1 MPSRHHKFCVRRLL
15 FVLFLCSFVLCLGL
29 GHLSSTPWRV
39 QWGNV
44 AVAQSPDFKGMG
56 NGKQEIVM
64 GWEADLDFAQTSFP
78 LKREASNQGIR
89 KQKLTVPRSLSTV
102 PSEAVVS
109 VSQWVQKGVELYQ
122 AGDITGAIAQWETA
136 LDAYQTTNNSPAQ
149 ALVLENL
156 ARAYQQIGQIDR
168 AIHYWSETIAVYRQ
182 MGNQIQV
189 GRMRVELAQAYS
201 KLGQNR
207 RAITIL
213 CHLPESENPCNPD
226 SALQILRQQ
235 QDALGEAAA
244 LGSLGNA
251 YRHRGEYDQA
261 IDNLEKSLAIANQ
274 LDNPVYLASV
284 LNSLGNAYN
293 SLALVNYRRA
303 ESADTRGDSAKAEEF
318 RQKALSNDAKA
329 LDYFQDS
336 IEVARTE
343 NDQRGQM
350 RGLVNSISVLYR
362 TSNPSSAAA
371 ALTEARSLL
380 SQLPD
385 SRDKV
390 YAAIDLA
397 NLLQPVTGTEDTSS
411 GTQCLKLQHQP
422 QAIELLQQAVSIAQR
437 LNDSRAQSFA
447 LGKLGQLYECRQD
460 YPQALD
466 FTQQAQLSANQ
477 DLLAKDSLYL
487 WQWQAGRIFKAQG
500 KASEAV
506 MAYEQAVTTL
516 ETIRSDILTADR
528 DVQLDFRD
536 AINPI
541 YRELAQLRLEQASL
555 PSIEPME
562 RTKELSAALRTID
575 SLKLAELQNYFGNE
589 CVIAALNLN
598 DSVDFSPATAVF
610 STIILKDR
618 TAILVSL
625 PNGEKRSAWID
636 IDSQALIDE
645 INKFRRELERF
656 MDFVYDPTQA
666 QTLYDWLIRPFA
678 SDLEQA
684 QVKTLVFIQDG
695 ILRSVPMAA
704 LHDGEKFLVQ
714 KYAIATTPSLTLTEK
729 KALDREQL
737 RALIIGLTKEAVVDG
752 RRFPALSNVGK
763 EVSQVK
769 AQMPGS
775 KGLLDQEFT
784 RDRLQQELSQ
794 TLYPIIHIATH
805 GEFGTEPED
814 TFLVTGDNGKLTI
827 IDLEATLR
835 RINVGSEAVELLAL
849 TACQTAAGDDRAAL
863 GLAGVAVQAG
873 VKSALASL
881 WFISDASTVKLVTHF
896 YERLLD
902 ADTSKAEALR
912 EAQLELIEAEGQ
924 YNHPAYWA
932 PFILIGNWL

>member
-15 FVLFLCSFVLCLGL
+15 FVLFLCSFALCLGL

-39 QWGNV
+39 QSGNV
-44 AVAQSPDFKGMG
+44 AVAQSPDM
-56 NGKQEIVM
+56 
-64 GWEADLDFAQTSFP
+64 
-78 LKREASNQGIR
+78 
-89 KQKLTVPRSLSTV
+89 
-102 PSEAVVS
+102 
-109 VSQWVQKGVELYQ
+109 SQWVQKGVAAYQ

-136 LDAYQTTNNSPAQ
+136 LGAYQNTKNPEER

-156 ARAYQQIGQIDR
+156 ARSYQQIGQSDR

-182 MGNQIQV
+182 MGNQTQV
-189 GRMRVELAQAYS
+189 GRMLVEQAQAYS

-213 CHLPESENPCNPD
+213 CNLPEREKPCNPD

-251 YRHRGEYDQA
+251 YRHRGEYDKA

-274 LDNPVYLASV
+274 LENPVYRASV

-303 ESADTRGDSAKAEEF
+303 ESANTRGDSAKAEEF
-318 RQKALSNDAKA
+318 QQNALSNDAKA
-329 LDYFQDS
+329 LHYFQDS

-362 TSNPSSAAA
+362 TNDPSSAA

-380 SQLPD
+380 AQLPD

-397 NLLQPVTGTEDTSS
+397 NLLQPVTRSEDTSS
-411 GTQCLKLQHQP
+411 RTQCLKHQHQP

-466 FTQQAQLSANQ
+466 FTQQAQLRANQ

-516 ETIRSDILTADR
+516 ETIRSDILTANR

-555 PSIEPME
+555 PSVEPMK

-575 SLKLAELQNYFGNE
+575 SLKLAELQNYFGND

-598 DSVDFSPATAVF
+598 DSADFSPATAVF

-645 INKFRRELERF
+645 INEFRRELERF

-666 QTLYDWLIRPFA
+666 QKLYDWLIRPFA

-695 ILRSVPMAA
+695 ILRSIPMAA

-729 KALDREQL
+729 KALDRKQL

-763 EVSQVK
+763 EVSQVE
-769 AQMPGS
+769 ARMPGS
-775 KGLLDQEFT
+775 KGLLDEEFT

-827 IDLEATLR
+827 TDLEATMR

-881 WFISDASTVKLVTHF
+881 WFIQDASTVKLVNHF

-902 ADTSKAEALR
+902 SDISKAEALR
-912 EAQLELIEAEGQ
+912 EAQLELIEAGGQ

>member
-1 MPSRHHKFCVRRLL
+1 MRIPVLQTRRCKSCVNKK
-15 FVLFLCSFVLCLGL
+15 
-29 GHLSSTPWRV
+29 TPWEKRRR
-39 QWGNV
+39 
-44 AVAQSPDFKGMG
+44 
-56 NGKQEIVM
+56 
-64 GWEADLDFAQTSFP
+64 WEVW
-78 LKREASNQGIR
+78 AS
-89 KQKLTVPRSLSTV
+89 
-102 PSEAVVS
+102 
-109 VSQWVQKGVELYQ
+109 
-122 AGDITGAIAQWETA
+122 
-136 LDAYQTTNNSPAQ
+136 
-149 ALVLENL
+149 
-156 ARAYQQIGQIDR
+156 
-168 AIHYWSETIAVYRQ
+168 
-182 MGNQIQV
+182 
-189 GRMRVELAQAYS
+189 
-201 KLGQNR
+201 
-207 RAITIL
+207 
-213 CHLPESENPCNPD
+213 
-226 SALQILRQQ
+226 
-235 QDALGEAAA
+235 
-244 LGSLGNA
+244 NA
-251 YRHRGEYDQA
+251 YRHRGEYDKA

-274 LDNPVYLASV
+274 LENPVYRASV

-303 ESADTRGDSAKAEEF
+303 ESANTRGDSAKAEEF
-318 RQKALSNDAKA
+318 QQNALSNDAKA

-343 NDQRGQM
+343 NDQRGQL

-362 TSNPSSAAA
+362 TNDPSSAAA
-371 ALTEARSLL
+371 LTQARSLL
-380 SQLPD
+380 AQLPD
-385 SRDKV
+385 SRDKI

-397 NLLQPVTGTEDTSS
+397 NLLQPVTRSEDTSS
-411 GTQCLKLQHQP
+411 RTQCLKLQHQP

-466 FTQQAQLSANQ
+466 FTQQAQLRANQ

-516 ETIRSDILTADR
+516 ETIRSDILTANR

-575 SLKLAELQNYFGNE
+575 SLKLAELQNYFGND
-589 CVIAALNLN
+589 CVIALNLN
-598 DSVDFSPATAVF
+598 DSADFSPATAVF

-645 INKFRRELERF
+645 INEFRRELERF

-666 QTLYDWLIRPFA
+666 QKLYDWLIRPFA

-695 ILRSVPMAA
+695 ILRSIPMAA

-729 KALDREQL
+729 KALDRKQL

-763 EVSQVK
+763 EVSQVE
-769 AQMPGS
+769 ARMPGS
-775 KGLLDQEFT
+775 KGLLDEEFT

-794 TLYPIIHIATH
+794 TFYPIIHIATH

-827 IDLEATLR
+827 TDLEATMR

-849 TACQTAAGDDRAAL
+849 TACQTAVGDDRAAL

-881 WFISDASTVKLVTHF
+881 WFIQDASTVKLVNHF

-902 ADTSKAEALR
+902 SDTSKAEALR
-912 EAQLELIEAEGQ
+912 EAQLELIEAGGQ

>member
-15 FVLFLCSFVLCLGL
+15 FVLFLCSFALCLGL

-44 AVAQSPDFKGMG
+44 AVAQSPDM
-56 NGKQEIVM
+56 
-64 GWEADLDFAQTSFP
+64 
-78 LKREASNQGIR
+78 
-89 KQKLTVPRSLSTV
+89 
-102 PSEAVVS
+102 
-109 VSQWVQKGVELYQ
+109 SQWVQKGVELYQ

-136 LDAYQTTNNSPAQ
+136 LGVYQNTNNSPAQ
-149 ALVLENL
+149 ALILENL
-156 ARAYQQIGQIDR
+156 ARAYQQIGQSDR

-182 MGNQIQV
+182 MGNQTQV
-189 GRMRVELAQAYS
+189 GRMLVEQAQAYS

-213 CHLPESENPCNPD
+213 CNLPERENPCTPD

-235 QDALGEAAA
+235 KDALGEAAA

-251 YRHRGEYDQA
+251 YRHRGEYDKA

-274 LDNPVYLASV
+274 LENPVYRASV

-303 ESADTRGDSAKAEEF
+303 ESANTRGDSAKAEEF
-318 RQKALSNDAKA
+318 QQNALSNDAKA

-343 NDQRGQM
+343 NDQRGQL

-362 TSNPSSAAA
+362 TNDPSSAAA
-371 ALTEARSLL
+371 LTKARSLL
-380 SQLPD
+380 AQLPD
-385 SRDKV
+385 SRDKI

-397 NLLQPVTGTEDTSS
+397 NLLQPVTRSEDTSS
-411 GTQCLKLQHQP
+411 RTQCLKLQHQP

-466 FTQQAQLSANQ
+466 FTQQAQLRANQ

-516 ETIRSDILTADR
+516 ETIRSDILTANR

-575 SLKLAELQNYFGNE
+575 SLKLAELQNYFGND

-598 DSVDFSPATAVF
+598 DSADFSPATAVF

-645 INKFRRELERF
+645 INEFRRELERF

-666 QTLYDWLIRPFA
+666 QKLYDWLIRPFA

-695 ILRSVPMAA
+695 ILRSIPMAA

-729 KALDREQL
+729 KALDRKQL

-763 EVSQVK
+763 EVSQVE
-769 AQMPGS
+769 ARMPGS
-775 KGLLDQEFT
+775 KGLLDEEFT

-794 TLYPIIHIATH
+794 TFYPIIHIATH

-827 IDLEATLR
+827 TDLEATMR

-849 TACQTAAGDDRAAL
+849 TACQTAVGDDRAAL

-881 WFISDASTVKLVTHF
+881 WFIQDASTVKLVNHF

-902 ADTSKAEALR
+902 SDTSKAEALR
-912 EAQLELIEAEGQ
+912 EAQLELIEAGGQ